1 MHVLRDFHI
10 TDDVHCLHVVHAC
23 ACTAFLLA
31 NALFYFFLVMPLH
44 FAVYSFLLLLKFAFH
59 FSTWEHL
66 LIDEQP
72 AMSRSVS
79 FLLQSKIG
87 RKKKKHFLKNFVFS
101 ITYFSLGQFSNNC
114 EPPHTKP
121 AWRQYYLIKMGL
133 NKKKK
138 SSAQIEIRP
147 FWNEGKRVKALPL
160 NHTWDSGS
168 NAHRPLGS
176 CGKSKWIRVKRN
188 DGKNSLPREWPP
200 GGMSAAS
207 GNCLPEHIVTIKPI
221 YYNRPFKWM
230 FQQIS

>member
-121 AWRQYYLIKMGL
+121 A
-133 NKKKK
+133 
-138 SSAQIEIRP
+138 
-147 FWNEGKRVKALPL
+147 
-160 NHTWDSGS
+160 
-168 NAHRPLGS
+168 
-176 CGKSKWIRVKRN
+176 
-188 DGKNSLPREWPP
+188 
-200 GGMSAAS
+200 
-207 GNCLPEHIVTIKPI
+207 
-221 YYNRPFKWM
+221 
-230 FQQIS
+230 